1 MDTDAQALPAPTPG
15 APAAEPVSGRRR
27 SRPLLAAGGLVLVA
41 AIFWFVGWPA
51 IAANVQR
58 VGGWFFFL
66 VAIYAF
72 AQAAFALGWW
82 VLFERAARP
91 RFRELFGVYLA
102 GDAANSLAPGNVAGE
117 PLKVH
122 LLRGETGAGAALA
135 SVTIHKHADLVAQ
148 WLFIAIGVTVA
159 LVRYP
164 LPFAASMAAIIA
176 TAGLGGLL
184 AVMSWAL
191 PRGTYAPVLRRLARW
206 RPLARRIERLHD
218 GASRVDKRIAAFYS
232 ESPGRF
238 AISATWCFLGWCGG
252 LLETWIVL
260 RLLSPGSGW
269 AAAFAIEGLSMTLNN
284 VFLFIPGRIGSAEGI
299 RMGVFVLLGLP
310 AAQGAA
316 YGLLRRGRELA
327 WTVPGVL
334 RMFRSSAAGPTGRRA
349 AKLASVEG
357 RGAGGMTL

>member
-1 MDTDAQALPAPTPG
+1 MPSPD
-15 APAAEPVSGRRR
+15 APAAEPVTGRRR
-27 SRPLLAAGGLVLVA
+27 SRPLLAVGGLVLVA
-41 AIFWFVGWPA
+41 AILWFVGWPA
-51 IAANVQR
+51 IAANVER

-82 VLFERAARP
+82 VLFERPARP

-122 LLRGETGAGAALA
+122 LLRAETGAGAALA

-164 LPFAASMAAIIA
+164 LPFAARTGAIAA

-184 AVMSWAL
+184 LVMSWAL
-191 PRGTYAPVLRRLARW
+191 PRGTYAAVLRRLALW
-206 RPLARRIERLHD
+206 RPLARRIERLQD
-218 GASRVDKRIAAFYS
+218 GASRVDGQIAAFYS
-232 ESPGRF
+232 ERPGRF
-238 AISATWCFLGWCGG
+238 AISAACCFLGWCGG

-260 RLLSPGSGW
+260 RLLFPGSGW
-269 AAAFAIEGLSMTLNN
+269 GAAFAVEGLAMTLNN

-299 RMGVFVLLGLP
+299 RVGVFVLLGMP

-316 YGLLRRGRELA
+316 YALLRRGRELA

-334 RMFRSSAAGPTGRRA
+334 RLFRSSAGRPTERRA
-349 AKLASVEG
+349 AKLTASVQG
-357 RGAGGMTL
+357 RGAGGMTP